1 MTEADR
7 LREQVDRLM
16 ALRTWL
22 MRVEVHSKGALSE
35 IANRLESEI
44 VSVEEAIDA
53 AADRLDPPPVR
64 YTGQQWLAGLTRRVG
79 R

>member
-16 ALRTWL
+16 SLRTWL
-22 MRVEVHSKGALSE
+22 MRVEVHSNGALSE

-64 YTGQQWLAGLTRRVG
+64 FSGQQWIAGLTRRVG
-79 R
+79 L